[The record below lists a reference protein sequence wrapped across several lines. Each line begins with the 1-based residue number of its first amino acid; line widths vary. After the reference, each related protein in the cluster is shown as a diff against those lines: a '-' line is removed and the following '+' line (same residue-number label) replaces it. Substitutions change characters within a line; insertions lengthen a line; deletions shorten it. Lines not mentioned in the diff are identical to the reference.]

1 MELAVAL
8 RRGSALPLT
17 GMRLLPFLR
26 RRRSFASIGS
36 LALMLFACAKSD
48 LNLSAR
54 DSAVFGAKPA
64 TVRVE
69 AVATS
74 EFRYSSRTMEN
85 LALAFREAGLEADS
99 KEYGSGELSVAT
111 GAGGSGSGFVIR
123 SDGYVITSA
132 HLIEPLI
139 DQRQLDRS
147 LIRNGAIAALRRHF
161 SESLL
166 SSLKREDELEPVI
179 EVLTRRGALVGTKVT
194 REVEFSNGLRAP
206 FALIRYSP
214 PLDRRGSDL
223 ALLKVNRANLPV
235 ASLGDSARVMLGEHV
250 VAIGYPA
257 IASTRD
263 DSIGG
268 WLASES
274 DLEATVQEGS
284 ITALKKSA
292 AKLPI
297 FQSDAT
303 ISPGGSGGPVL
314 NQEGE
319 VVAVATSGLR
329 DQAKV
334 RFFVTAQSV
343 ILLTNSAGVRLA
355 SPPGAFDLLWRNAIA
370 EARGGDWIA
379 AARDAKLARALFA
392 GSPDVD
398 RLIQEAE
405 RRIPQMPF
413 WQRHP
418 YFALTFAIAILL
430 LLAAIVTAFR
440 VPREVEH
447 DTSEVEFVQPS
458 RQRESKGGGLLG
470 RFTFLNGTRSG
481 ERLGLGGSGIRI
493 GRESTMCEIVLEN
506 PKVSRLHAEVV
517 EVEGKV
523 LLIDRNSSNGT
534 YVNDRRIDRHYLHDG
549 DIIYFGGRNA
559 VAVAFHS

>member
-1 MELAVAL
+1 MQA
-8 RRGSALPLT
+8 SPS
-17 GMRLLPFLR
+17 LR
-26 RRRSFASIGS
+26 RRHS
-36 LALMLFACAKSD
+36 LVALAHLTFILVACGRED

-54 DSAVFGAKPA
+54 DAAVFGAKPA

-74 EFRYSSRTMEN
+74 EFRYGAKTIEN
-85 LALAFREAGLEADS
+85 LVIAFRQSGIDAEA
-99 KEYGSGELSVAT
+99 KEYGSGELSVPT

-123 SDGYVITSA
+123 SDGYIVTSA
-132 HLIEPLI
+132 HVIEPLI
-139 DQRQLDRS
+139 DNRRLNEE

-161 SESLL
+161 DEQLL
-166 SSLKREDELEPVI
+166 ATLQRGKDLDPVI
-179 EVLTRRGALVGTKVT
+179 EVLTRRGTLVGTRIT
-194 REVEFSNGLRAP
+194 REVEFSNGFRAP
-206 FALIRYSP
+206 FTVTRYSP
-214 PLDRRGSDL
+214 PLEKRGSDL
-223 ALLKVNRANLPV
+223 ALLKVDRNTLPV
-235 ASLGDSARVMLGEHV
+235 ASLGDSARVMLGERV
-250 VAIGYPA
+250 IAIGYPA
-257 IASTRD
+257 IASSRD
-263 DSIGG
+263 DAIGG

-284 ITALKKSA
+284 ITALKLSA
-292 AKLPI
+292 AKFPI
-297 FQSDAT
+297 FQSDVAL
-303 ISPGGSGGPVL
+303 SPGSSGGPVL

-319 VVAVATSGLR
+319 VIAVTTSGLR
-329 DQAKV
+329 DQAHV
-334 RFFVTAQSV
+334 RFLVTSGSV
-343 ILLTNSAGVRLA
+343 TLLCNAAGVRLTSA
-355 SPPGAFDLLWRNAIA
+355 PGAFDLLWRNAIA

-379 AARDAKLARALFA
+379 ASRDATSARALFA
-392 GSPDVD
+392 GSPDVL

-405 RRIPQMPF
+405 RRIPDMPF

-418 YFALTFAIAILL
+418 FFALSFAIAILL

-458 RQRESKGGGLLG
+458 RQQETRGGLLG

-493 GRESTMCEIVLEN
+493 GRETTMCEIVLEN

-517 EVEGKV
+517 EVEGRV